1 MSEYG
6 NVMFTMFQKLKKG
19 VTLQLPKSGQKKS
32 TNSTYYRE
40 YTISYIYN
48 VVLLSDWNIA

>member
-1 MSEYG
+1 
-6 NVMFTMFQKLKKG
+6 MFTMFKKLKKG